1 MIGAISPP
9 PKRAFADMI
18 RLPVLRALTIGL
30 AAATPFLHARAQ
42 EHSHATTTREVAPV
56 NRPVGPAVLKNESR
70 ARNTVEVTIVAE
82 PRRLSLLPGKTTVGY
97 AYNGR
102 VPGPTLEVY
111 EGDKVI
117 VHFRNDLGEPTT
129 IHWHGLH
136 IPNAS
141 DGSPFHPVAPGETF
155 DYVFTLE
162 RGSAGTYWYHPHPG
176 HNTGAQIAK
185 GLFGSL
191 IVRARDDP
199 LKGIPEKLIV
209 LSDNRFRED
218 GSIDIADPASPQG
231 GIDFENG
238 RECVHIFVNGE
249 LNPTINIRPGEVQ
262 RWRVINAS
270 AARVYRLAIPGQTL
284 LHVGND
290 GGLFEHPQEVK
301 EILITSS
308 ERVELLVRGTG
319 TPGSVTVL
327 QNLPYDRYTIHT
339 RPPDWEKVVDLL
351 RIQYTNDKPVTPEAI
366 PAKLRAIPA
375 IDTTLAVRTRV
386 FALGQGF
393 INGKLH
399 DMNRVDETGKLGD
412 VEIWQIENIVGMDHP
427 FHLHGFQ
434 FQVIDRDGVPEPFR
448 SWKDTVNVPK
458 HSVVRFIVRLS
469 DFAGKWMYHCHILDH
484 EDHGMMGVLEVN

>member
-1 MIGAISPP
+1 M
-9 PKRAFADMI
+9 KRLEF
-18 RLPVLRALTIGL
+18 RRALL
-30 AAATPFLHARAQ
+30 AGFALAFPFCQAGSQ
-42 EHSHATTTREVAPV
+42 EHSHPAVTRDVVPVSRAP
-56 NRPVGPAVLKNESR
+56 GPAILRNESR
-70 ARNTVEVTIVAE
+70 QPHTVEVTIVAQ
-82 PRRLSLLPGKTTVGY
+82 PTRLSFIPGKSTVGY

-102 VPGPTLEVY
+102 VPGPTLEAY

-117 VHFRNDLGEPTT
+117 VHFRNELPEATT

-136 IPNAS
+136 IPSTS
-141 DGSPFHPVAPGETF
+141 DGSPFYPVAPGSTF
-155 DYVFTLE
+155 DYVFTLKP
-162 RGSAGTYWYHPHPG
+162 GSAGTYWYHPHPD
-176 HNTGAQIAK
+176 HNTGSQIAK

-191 IVRARDDP
+191 IIRAPDDP

-209 LSDNRFRED
+209 LSDNRFHPD
-218 GSIDIADPASPQG
+218 GSIDISDPASLQG

-249 LNPTINIRPGEVQ
+249 INPTISIRPGEVQ

-270 AARVYRLAIPGQTL
+270 AARVYRLAIPGQTM

-301 EILITSS
+301 DILVANS
-308 ERVELLVRGTG
+308 ERVELLVKGNSA
-319 TPGSVTVL
+319 PGSVTVL
-327 QNLPYDRYTIHT
+327 QNLPYDRYSTHT
-339 RPPDWEKVVDLL
+339 RPDDWEKTVDLL
-351 RIQYTNDKPVTPEAI
+351 TIRTTNDKPVRPRAI
-366 PAKLRAIPA
+366 PAVLRVIPA

-386 FALGQGF
+386 FTLQQGF
-393 INGKLH
+393 INGRLH

-458 HSVVRFIVRLS
+458 HSVVRFIVRFD

-484 EDHGMMGVLEVN
+484 EDHGMMGVFELN